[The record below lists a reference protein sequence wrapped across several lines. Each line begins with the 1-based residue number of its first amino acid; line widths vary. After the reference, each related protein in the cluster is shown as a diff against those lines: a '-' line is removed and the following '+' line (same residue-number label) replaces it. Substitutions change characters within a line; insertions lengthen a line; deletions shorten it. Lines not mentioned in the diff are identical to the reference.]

1 MLIGE
6 LSKIS
11 TLSKDTIR
19 FYEKSGL
26 LKGGRKREN
35 NYKDY
40 GSDMLERLSL
50 IQSLKLLGFTL
61 REIKDFVSLWDK
73 HASCENL
80 VEGVRDKMELLD
92 HQIKQLK
99 KTKKQLVGLS
109 KRCKGKDCK
118 FVKQVP
124 SCLCRKKGCC

>member
-11 TLSKDTIR
+11 TLSRDTIR

-26 LKGGRKREN
+26 LQGGQKREN
-35 NYKDY
+35 NYNDY
-40 GSDMLERLSL
+40 GSDMVERLAL

-61 REIKDFVSLWDK
+61 HEIKDFVSLWDS
-73 HASCENL
+73 HTSCENL
-80 VEGVRDKMELLD
+80 VEGVRDKMELVD

-99 KTKKQLVGLS
+99 KTKKQLIELS
-109 KRCKGKDCK
+109 KRCKGKDCR
-118 FVKQVP
+118 FVKRVP
-124 SCLCRKKGCC
+124 SCLCRGKRCC